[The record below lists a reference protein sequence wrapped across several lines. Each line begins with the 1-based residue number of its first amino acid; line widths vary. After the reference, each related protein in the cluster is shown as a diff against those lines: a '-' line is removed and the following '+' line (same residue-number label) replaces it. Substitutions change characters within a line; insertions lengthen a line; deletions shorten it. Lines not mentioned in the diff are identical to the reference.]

1 MQIAVIIMGKFDEK
15 IDQILSFS
23 ADIISMHS
31 DCHASLAKGH
41 NQYEKVLEVRRQSQ
55 EGKMT
60 TFLGRRKY
68 FA

>member
-31 DCHASLAKGH
+31 DWLYRATPS
-41 NQYEKVLEVRRQSQ
+41 
-55 EGKMT
+55 
-60 TFLGRRKY
+60 
-68 FA
+68 